1 MVIDEAHAY
10 RGAFGC
16 HTALILRRLRRICS
30 HGAIFSYGCKDR
42 FPPFLTC
49 QLSFNWT
56 CNNYKNNTN
65 KYLTTIMHPLI
76 SSAVYGSDPSFIFST
91 ATSANPREHCM
102 VRLETDRNFMV
113 VSFCSLYCSIACKYF
128 FYVLFLL

>member
-1 MVIDEAHAY
+1 MPY
-10 RGAFGC
+10 
-16 HTALILRRLRRICS
+16 CS
-30 HGAIFSYGCKDR
+30 YIEKTPSDLFSWCNFLLWLQR
-42 FPPFLTC
+42 QIPPFLTC

-128 FYVLFLL
+128 FYVLFLLQSIFFFMKVLHTYE